1 MSEDIT
7 NDENFF
13 GGVRVVC
20 HPERISCIQEI
31 LVSWDWQEVKPVETL
46 SGLVLVRMTDAF
58 DEVCHA
64 IFRIA

>member
-31 LVSWDWQEVKPVETL
+31 L